1 MSEPASV
8 SGAVASIANK
18 VGYLGGGAALAGGV
32 TTTEWLA
39 FGGFIVAVLG
49 LVIQVIATN
58 RKEARESREEK
69 RRQAEHDAEMALHR
83 LRMRDLEKDLK
94 DAS

>member
-8 SGAVASIANK
+8 SGAVASIAQK
-18 VGYLGGGAALAGGV
+18 VSVAGGATAFAGGL

-39 FGGFIVAVLG
+39 LGGFIVAVVG

-58 RKEARESREEK
+58 RKEAREAREEK
-69 RRQAEHDAEMALHR
+69 RRQEEHAAEMALHR
-83 LRMRDLEKDLK
+83 LRMRELEKELS